1 MDLIINEEDFDDN
14 EIIIKHCKNSQK
26 ILYHKNGIY
35 LIGIPFKIK
44 NFTIVQQ
51 TNKYLIIDISK
62 TKQYDVFK
70 KIDDFFQSKYKSK
83 YRRFLNKKNLRIKK
97 NHSNNY
103 NEENDVYITINNI
116 KYKNSFVTI
125 QLFTV

>member
-1 MDLIINEEDFDDN
+1 MDLILNEEDFDDN

-51 TNKYLIIDISK
+51 TNKYLTIDISK

-83 YRRFLNKKNLRIKK
+83 YRHFLNKKNLRIKK
-97 NHSNNY
+97 NNSNNY

>member
-51 TNKYLIIDISK
+51 TNKYLTIDISK

-97 NHSNNY
+97 KS
-103 NEENDVYITINNI
+103 
-116 KYKNSFVTI
+116 
-125 QLFTV
+125 

>member
-51 TNKYLIIDISK
+51 TNKYLTIDISK

-103 NEENDVYITINNI
+103 NEENDVYVTINNI